1 MEAIPEKVW
10 RFEPKP
16 VAPVMTAP
24 VVAANDNQPRGI
36 LTFLGED
43 EPYIPKPE
51 LVRDTMPRT
60 GVGFFGGQSGAYKTF
75 FAIHAATCFMTG
87 EPLAGRE
94 IEREGGVV
102 YLAAE
107 GEGTIKGRVKA
118 RRMRLD
124 NPTAEVPFYLLTGMG
139 SISDKAAYK
148 LLKTRLTDA
157 ATVIRDRFDVPL
169 VALIIDTVAAA
180 GMIPEDKENDPGAW
194 QKVFDA
200 LQPIS
205 TALDC
210 VIILIHHAGKNA
222 SAGLRGSSNARAGAD
237 FALML
242 ACDRDEITG
251 LTANHFLHLTK
262 SRDAPEGP
270 IAAIRAEQVKI
281 GEREDGSP
289 ITSLVLDFDT
299 QGKALVKPRQPS
311 VAERSFVTA
320 FTEAS
325 AAHSETVHVHG
336 DLSAPRVV
344 AIRLADVKA
353 EFELRYVTAQADA
366 GKRADLVR
374 KQFKNALDRVT
385 KAGTFCS
392 GFWNE
397 AEWVWKIPDSAG

>member
-1 MEAIPEKVW
+1 MAKLNFKSEPDTDFQQIPE
-10 RFEPKP
+10 
-16 VAPVMTAP
+16 
-24 VVAANDNQPRGI
+24 AANDNNQRGK
-36 LTFLGED
+36 LTFIGED
-43 EPYIPKPE
+43 EPYVPKPE

-60 GVGFFGGQSGAYKTF
+60 GVGFFAGQSGAYKTF

-139 SISDKAAYK
+139 AISDENAYK
-148 LLKTRLTDA
+148 ALKGRLTDA
-157 ATVIRDRFDVPL
+157 ATVIRQRFHVPL
-169 VALIIDTVAAA
+169 VALIVDTVAAA

-205 TALDC
+205 RELDC
-210 VIILIHHAGKNA
+210 VVILIHHAGKNA

-270 IAAIRAEQVKI
+270 IAAIKAEQVQI

-299 QGKALVKPRQPS
+299 DKRSPERVRKLSKADRPFIEAFGAAMADKSES
-311 VAERSFVTA
+311 VR
-320 FTEAS
+320 
-325 AAHSETVHVHG
+325 VHG
-336 DLSAPRVV
+336 EMSAPE
-344 AIRLADVKA
+344 VKA
-353 EFELRYVTAQADA
+353 VRLEHVRAEFGTRYVGSGETDTSKREDALRKAFGRAVSRAKGSGTYCFGHWAGADWA
-366 GKRADLVR
+366 WSVDVA
-374 KQFKNALDRVT
+374 
-385 KAGTFCS
+385 
-392 GFWNE
+392 
-397 AEWVWKIPDSAG
+397 